1 MRHIN
6 DIAITV
12 LISISIHAPI
22 VGCDYEIR
30 LLYTKT
36 KWISIHAPIVGCDEL
51 VGYRKDIRENISIH
65 APIVGCDDEM
75 GSQSYLS

>member
-1 MRHIN
+1 M
-6 DIAITV
+6 
-12 LISISIHAPI
+12 
-22 VGCDYEIR
+22 
-30 LLYTKT
+30 
-36 KWISIHAPIVGCDEL
+36 GCDEL